1 MLLENKRKKIR
12 IWIICGIAALL
23 LAVLLPFALDSRLLI
38 RTYALETEKISSPVR
53 IALVTDLHSCRYGEG
68 QVELLDAIHT
78 QKPDVILLGGDI
90 FDDEIDDTYT
100 EVFLAGIAGRYP
112 IFYVTGNHEWWSGA
126 EAFGTKM
133 AILEKYG
140 IPVLSQES
148 VTLNIRGEKITICGV
163 DDPESYLL
171 DSAALHYDARL
182 DQVLAETAEE
192 QYTVLLA
199 HRPEYF
205 PSYAARDFDLT
216 LCGHAH
222 GGQWRI
228 PYVLNGL
235 IAPNQGLFPQYAGGL
250 YEKNGTTMIVSR
262 GLARE
267 TTWVPRIFNRP
278 ELVIVEIQ

>member
-1 MLLENKRKKIR
+1 MLCENKRKKR
-12 IWIICGIAALL
+12 KIWIVCAIAALL
-23 LAVLLPFALDSRLLI
+23 LAVLPLALDSRLLI
-38 RTYALETEKISSPVR
+38 RTYTLETEKISSPVR

-90 FDDEIDDTYT
+90 FDDEIDDTHT
-100 EVFLAGIAGRYP
+100 EIFLSGIAGKYP

-126 EAFGTKM
+126 EAFGAKM
-133 AILEKYG
+133 AILGKYG
-140 IPVLSQES
+140 ISVLSQES
-148 VTLNIRGEKITICGV
+148 VTLNIRGEMLTICGV

-182 DQVLAETAEE
+182 DQVLTEAVEE
-192 QYTVLLA
+192 QYTILLA

-205 PSYAARDFDLT
+205 PSYSARDFDLT

-250 YEKNGTTMIVSR
+250 YEKNGTTMLVSR

>member
-1 MLLENKRKKIR
+1 MLCENKRKKR
-12 IWIICGIAALL
+12 KIWIVCTIAALL
-23 LAVLLPFALDSRLLI
+23 LAVLPLALDSRLLI
-38 RTYALETEKISSPVR
+38 RTYTLETEKISSPVR

-90 FDDEIDDTYT
+90 FDDEIDDTHT
-100 EVFLAGIAGRYP
+100 EIFLSGIAGKYP

-126 EAFGTKM
+126 EAFGAKM

-148 VTLNIRGEKITICGV
+148 VTLNIREEMLTICGV
-163 DDPESYLL
+163 DDPESHLL

-182 DQVLAETAEE
+182 DQVLTEAAEE
-192 QYTVLLA
+192 QYTILLA

-205 PSYAARDFDLT
+205 PSYSARDFDLT